1 MKDKEIK
8 QTIADIYSN
17 INSLQVKVKT
27 LDKCLDMIADELR
40 ETTKIALGKTAKREE
55 VIFKYKPSDCS
66 PGYKTEMYSLTKFRK
81 GEWVRYKGDGKPYE
95 ILAVD
100 NKSNPPLYQ
109 IDIGQNEIVT
119 VIDSLWWFQECS
131 FEEYTPKDGEYVA
144 IDCRRGGVFISI
156 VQGEI
161 QREGKDRSYAVL
173 GADKILWIDAI
184 SGYWTCN
191 VLRPATPEEIKQL
204 DDALAKEG
212 KKWDAD
218 KKALVD
224 VVQNNDEVWNLVKD
238 LIEQQKKINKILT
251 LIDINNMMPLGLVAL
266 VRKPVRK
273 RFYHGPTGA
282 ALSP

>member
-1 MKDKEIK
+1 M
-8 QTIADIYSN
+8 
-17 INSLQVKVKT
+17 
-27 LDKCLDMIADELR
+27 
-40 ETTKIALGKTAKREE
+40 
-55 VIFKYKPSDCS
+55 
-66 PGYKTEMYSLTKFRK
+66 
-81 GEWVRYKGDGKPYE
+81 
-95 ILAVD
+95 
-100 NKSNPPLYQ
+100 
-109 IDIGQNEIVT
+109 
-119 VIDSLWWFQECS
+119 
-131 FEEYTPKDGEYVA
+131 
-144 IDCRRGGVFISI
+144 FISI

-251 LIDINNMMPLGLVAL
+251 LIDINNIKG
-266 VRKPVRK
+266 
-273 RFYHGPTGA
+273 
-282 ALSP
+282 